1 MEETRI
7 CKACGVEKLLTQFH
21 RCNNCL
27 QGTVGV
33 CKVCKSQGRTV
44 PKDYKVP
51 KFNQNWSLTDDKLMR
66 LNGVSKED
74 YLQMYEFLRG
84 IGYDVDGDVH
94 RQFLDK
100 WNPHVKGKKMK
111 YKKRTLAKQ
120 INIFL
125 PNGERNPLKEKN
137 PTD

>member
-1 MEETRI
+1 
-7 CKACGVEKLLTQFH
+7 
-21 RCNNCL
+21 
-27 QGTVGV
+27 
-33 CKVCKSQGRTV
+33 
-44 PKDYKVP
+44 
-51 KFNQNWSLTDDKLMR
+51 MR

-111 YKKRTLAKQ
+111 YKKRTLVKQ

-125 PNGERNPLKEKN
+125 PNGERNPIKGKN